1 MNMILKDKK
10 YAILF
15 LAPALTLIT
24 IFLFNPLIQTF
35 YFSFTSWRSFSI
47 RKPFVGLENYVRLI
61 HDPVVGIAIK
71 NTMLLILLCIIF
83 EIGFALLLAMLMDG
97 VKRGFK
103 IYRTVFF
110 FPVVVSGSAIGL
122 LFSLTY
128 QYDAGLLNNIL
139 GVFGMSK
146 TVWLTEK
153 SSALLSMIPYIWQM
167 TGFYFVIFMTALTKI
182 PSDIYESAA
191 LDGATG
197 ITKSVYITLP
207 LIRDVIFTTVALV
220 ITSAIKVFDIIFTI
234 TQGGPLDSSQVLS
247 TYIYQSTF
255 QANNQGYGCALSI
268 LMVAIGVCLTIIT
281 TLMSRHESITY

>member
-1 MNMILKDKK
+1 MILKDKK
-10 YAILF
+10 YAFLF
-15 LAPALTLIT
+15 LAPALTLIM

-35 YFSFTSWRSFSI
+35 YFSLTNWHSFSMKKSFI
-47 RKPFVGLENYVRLI
+47 GFENYQRLLQ
-61 HDPVVGIAIK
+61 DPVVGIAIT
-71 NTMLLILLCIIF
+71 NTLLLIVLCIIF
-83 EIGFALLLAMLMDG
+83 EIGFALLLAMLIDG

-103 IYRTVFF
+103 LYRTIFF

-139 GVFGMSK
+139 GLFGMQK

-182 PSDIYESAA
+182 PSEIYESAS

-197 ITKSVYITLP
+197 LAKSIYITLP
-207 LIRDVIFTTVALV
+207 LIRDVIITTIALV

-234 TQGGPLDSSQVLS
+234 TQGGPMNSSQVLS
-247 TYIYQSTF
+247 TYIYQTTF
-255 QANNQGYGCALSI
+255 QANNQGYGSALST
-268 LMVAIGVCLTIIT
+268 LMIVIGIGLTIIT
-281 TLMSRHESITY
+281 TLISRQEPISY

>member
-1 MNMILKDKK
+1 MILKDKK

-15 LAPALTLIT
+15 LAPALTLIM

-47 RKPFVGLENYVRLI
+47 KKPFIGLANYSRLI
-61 HDPVVGIAIK
+61 QDPIVAVAIK
-71 NTMLLILLCIIF
+71 NTLLLIVLCIIF

-97 VKRGFK
+97 IKRGFK

-191 LDGATG
+191 MDGATG

-207 LIRDVIFTTVALV
+207 LMRDGIFTTVALV

-234 TQGGPLDSSQVLS
+234 TRGGPMDSSQVLS
-247 TYIYQSTF
+247 TYIYQSAF
-255 QANNQGYGCALSI
+255 QSNNQGYGCALSI
-268 LMVAIGVCLTIIT
+268 LMVAIGICLTIIT
-281 TLMSRHESITY
+281 SLMGKRDPITY

>member
-1 MNMILKDKK
+1 MILKDKK

-15 LAPALTLIT
+15 LAPALTLIM

-47 RKPFVGLENYVRLI
+47 KKPFIGLANYSRLI
-61 HDPVVGIAIK
+61 QDPIVAVAIK
-71 NTMLLILLCIIF
+71 NTLLLIVLCIIF

-97 VKRGFK
+97 IKRGFK

-182 PSDIYESAA
+182 PSDIYE
-191 LDGATG
+191 
-197 ITKSVYITLP
+197 
-207 LIRDVIFTTVALV
+207 
-220 ITSAIKVFDIIFTI
+220 
-234 TQGGPLDSSQVLS
+234 
-247 TYIYQSTF
+247 
-255 QANNQGYGCALSI
+255 
-268 LMVAIGVCLTIIT
+268 
-281 TLMSRHESITY
+281 

>member
-1 MNMILKDKK
+1 MILKDKK

-24 IFLFNPLIQTF
+24 IFLFNPLIQTL
-35 YFSFTSWRSFSI
+35 YFSFTNWRSFSI
-47 RKPFVGLENYVRLI
+47 KKPFIGLENYSRLF

-71 NTMLLILLCIIF
+71 NTLLLILLCIIF

-139 GVFGMSK
+139 GILGMSK
-146 TVWLTEK
+146 RVWLTEK

-197 ITKSVYITLP
+197 ITKSIYITLP
-207 LIRDVIFTTVALV
+207 LMRDVIFTTVALV

-247 TYIYQSTF
+247 TYIYQSAF
-255 QANNQGYGCALSI
+255 QSNNQGYACALSI
-268 LMVAIGVCLTIIT
+268 LMVVIGIGLTIIT
-281 TLMSRHESITY
+281 TLMSRHESIDY

>member
-1 MNMILKDKK
+1 MILKNKK

-15 LAPALTLIT
+15 LAPALTLIM

-35 YFSFTSWRSFSI
+35 YFSFTSWRSFLI
-47 RKPFVGLENYVRLI
+47 KKPFIGLANYSRLI

-71 NTMLLILLCIIF
+71 NTLLLIILCIIF

-97 VKRGFK
+97 IKRGFK

-128 QYDAGLLNNIL
+128 QYDAGLLNNIV

-146 TVWLTEK
+146 AVWLTEK

-182 PSDIYESAA
+182 PSDIYESAS

-197 ITKSVYITLP
+197 MTKSIYITLP
-207 LIRDVIFTTVALV
+207 LIRDVIFTTIALV

-234 TQGGPLDSSQVLS
+234 TRGGPLDSSQVLS
-247 TYIYQSTF
+247 TYIYQSAF
-255 QANNQGYGCALSI
+255 QSNNQGYGCALSI
-268 LMVAIGVCLTIIT
+268 LMVAIGICLTVIT

>member
-1 MNMILKDKK
+1 MILKDKK

-15 LAPALTLIT
+15 LAPALTLIM

-47 RKPFVGLENYVRLI
+47 KKPFIGLANYSRLI
-61 HDPVVGIAIK
+61 QDPIVAVAIK
-71 NTMLLILLCIIF
+71 NTLLLIVLCIIF

-97 VKRGFK
+97 IKRGFK

-191 LDGATG
+191 MDGATG

-207 LIRDVIFTTVALV
+207 LMRDVIFTTVALV

-234 TQGGPLDSSQVLS
+234 TRGGPMDSSQVLS
-247 TYIYQSTF
+247 TYIYQSAF
-255 QANNQGYGCALSI
+255 QSNNQGYGCALSI
-268 LMVAIGVCLTIIT
+268 LMVAIGICLTIIT
-281 TLMSRHESITY
+281 SLMGKRDPITY

>member
-1 MNMILKDKK
+1 MILKDKK

-15 LAPALTLIT
+15 LAPALTLIM

-47 RKPFVGLENYVRLI
+47 KKPFIGLENYSRLI
-61 HDPVVGIAIK
+61 HDPVVGVAIK
-71 NTMLLILLCIIF
+71 NTLLLIILCIIF

-139 GVFGMSK
+139 GIFGMSK

-197 ITKSVYITLP
+197 ITKSIYITLP
-207 LIRDVIFTTVALV
+207 LIRDVIFTTIALV

-234 TQGGPLDSSQVLS
+234 TQGGPMDSSQVLS

-268 LMVAIGVCLTIIT
+268 LMVVIGIFLTIFT

>member
-1 MNMILKDKK
+1 MILKDKK
-10 YAILF
+10 YAVLF
-15 LAPALTLIT
+15 LTPALTLII
-24 IFLFNPLIQTF
+24 IFLFNPLVQTF

-47 RKPFVGLENYVRLI
+47 KKPFIGLENYSRLI

-71 NTMLLILLCIIF
+71 NTLILIMLCIIF

-97 VKRGFK
+97 IKRGFK

-139 GVFGMSK
+139 GIFGISK
-146 TVWLTEK
+146 TVWLTQK

-197 ITKSVYITLP
+197 ITKSIYITLP
-207 LIRDVIFTTVALV
+207 LMRDVIYTTVALV

-234 TQGGPLDSSQVLS
+234 TQGGPMDSSQVLS
-247 TYIYQSTF
+247 TYIYQSAF
-255 QANNQGYGCALSI
+255 QSNNQGYGCALSI
-268 LMVAIGVCLTIIT
+268 LMVAIGICLTIIT
-281 TLMSRHESITY
+281 TLMSRHEAITY

>member
-1 MNMILKDKK
+1 MILKDKK
-10 YAILF
+10 YAFLF

-24 IFLFNPLIQTF
+24 VFLFNPLIQTL
-35 YFSFTSWRSFSI
+35 YFSLTDWHYFSMKKSFI
-47 RKPFVGLENYVRLI
+47 GLENYRRLL

-71 NTMLLILLCIIF
+71 NTLLLIVLCIIF

-146 TVWLTEK
+146 TIWLTEK
-153 SSALLSMIPYIWQM
+153 SSALLSMMPYVWQM

-182 PSDIYESAA
+182 PSDIYESAS

-197 ITKSVYITLP
+197 LTKSIYITLP
-207 LIRDVIFTTVALV
+207 LIRDVIITTIALV

-234 TQGGPLDSSQVLS
+234 TQGGPMNSSQVLS
-247 TYIYQSTF
+247 TYIYQTTF
-255 QANNQGYGCALSI
+255 QSMNQGYGSALSI
-268 LMVAIGVCLTIIT
+268 LMVVIGIGLTIIT
-281 TLMSRHESITY
+281 TLISRKDPISY

>member
-1 MNMILKDKK
+1 MILKDKK

-15 LAPALTLIT
+15 LAPALTLIMV
-24 IFLFNPLIQTF
+24 FLFNPLIQTF

-47 RKPFVGLENYVRLI
+47 KKPFIGLENYSRLI
-61 HDPVVGIAIK
+61 HDPVVGIAIR
-71 NTMLLILLCIIF
+71 NTLFLILLCIIF
-83 EIGFALLLAMLMDG
+83 EIGFALLLALLMDG

-139 GVFGMSK
+139 GMFGMGK

-182 PSDIYESAA
+182 PSDIYESAS

-197 ITKSVYITLP
+197 ITKSIYITLP
-207 LIRDVIFTTVALV
+207 LLRDVIFTTVALV

-234 TQGGPLDSSQVLS
+234 TRGGPMDSSQVLS

-255 QANNQGYGCALSI
+255 QSNNQGYGCALSI
-268 LMVAIGVCLTIIT
+268 LMVAIGICLTVIT
-281 TLMSRHESITY
+281 SLMSRHESVTY